1 MKILGLQANLLGA
14 NPGMARSH
22 AYWTRTL
29 VILVFLIGWV
39 EGENVPS
46 SCLECPNDFTLA
58 DGRCFSVKQQV
69 WKKEWQSIRIV
80 LVVEIHIAD
89 IVIIWMKR
97 LT

>member
-1 MKILGLQANLLGA
+1 MGANL
-14 NPGMARSH
+14 GMAKSH

-29 VILVFLIGWV
+29 VILAFQMGWV
-39 EGENVPS
+39 EGEDVPA
-46 SCLECPNDFTLA
+46 SCLECPNDFSLA

-80 LVVEIHIAD
+80 LVVEIHIAN
-89 IVIIWMKR
+89 IVIFWMKT